1 MGPWVY
7 YSPLMVGMLF
17 VLALSGSLRAA
28 WPTLS
33 TGAFS
38 TFLIALA
45 IAGGIVA
52 QLLMVG
58 LQGVR
63 AQVLPV
69 PFGRSIRGRSAVSAG
84 YLILLTKILL
94 IVALLLA
101 SESLT
106 TAAWILLILGCGSGI
121 GAILIYI
128 WSLPVATP
136 DFRDERQ

>member
-7 YSPLMVGMLF
+7 YSPLLVGILL
-17 VLALSGSLRAA
+17 VLALTGSLRAA

-33 TGAFS
+33 TGVFAP
-38 TFLIALA
+38 FLIALA

-52 QLLMVG
+52 QMILIG

-69 PFGRSIRGRSAVSAG
+69 PFGRSIRGGPAVAAG

-94 IVALLLA
+94 IIALLLA

-106 TAAWILLILGCGSGI
+106 TAAWVLLILGCGSGI
-121 GAILIYI
+121 GAI
-128 WSLPVATP
+128 
-136 DFRDERQ
+136 

>member
-7 YSPLMVGMLF
+7 YSPLLVGILL
-17 VLALSGSLRAA
+17 VVALSGSLRTA

-33 TGAFS
+33 TVSFAAVLS
-38 TFLIALA
+38 ILAL
-45 IAGGIVA
+45 AGGIVA

-69 PFGRSIRGRSAVSAG
+69 PFGRSIRGRPAVATG
-84 YLILLTKILL
+84 YLVLLTKILL
-94 IVALLLA
+94 LVALLLA

-106 TAAWILLILGCGSGI
+106 IAAWTLVILGCGSAI

-128 WSLPVATP
+128 WSLPAALP
-136 DFRDERQ
+136 DFAETR

>member
-7 YSPLMVGMLF
+7 YSPLKVGILF

-33 TGAFS
+33 TSSFS
-38 TFLIALA
+38 AALTALA
-45 IAGGIVA
+45 LAGGIVA
-52 QLLMVG
+52 QLLMIG
-58 LQGVR
+58 LQGIR

-69 PFGRSIRGRSAVSAG
+69 PFGRSIRGGPAVSAG

-106 TAAWILLILGCGSGI
+106 TAAWTLLILACGTGI

-128 WSLPVATP
+128 WSFPVATP
-136 DFRDERQ
+136 DFRDER